1 MISRIWNGWTSP
13 ENADEYERLLKEQI
27 FPGIETKAVKGYRG
41 IQLFR
46 RPIQSG
52 EIEFM
57 TVMWFDS
64 WDDVKAFAGEDFETA
79 YVPQSA
85 RKVLARFDARSRHFE
100 VRAKID
106 Y

>member
-1 MISRIWNGWTSP
+1 MIGRIWTGWTSS
-13 ENADEYERLLKEQI
+13 ENADAYECLLKETI
-27 FPGIETKAVKGYRG
+27 FPGIEAKVVSGYRG
-41 IQLFR
+41 IRLLR
-46 RPIQSG
+46 RPIETG
-52 EIEFM
+52 EIEFK
-57 TVMWFDS
+57 TIMWFDS

-100 VRAKID
+100 VRTRID

>member
-1 MISRIWNGWTSP
+1 MIARVWNGWTTA
-13 ENADEYERLLKEQI
+13 ENADEYERLLNEKI
-27 FPGIETKAVKGYRG
+27 FPGIETKRVAGYRG

-46 RPIQSG
+46 RPIETG

-57 TVMWFDS
+57 TIMWFDS
-64 WDDVKAFAGEDFETA
+64 WDDVRAFAGEDFETA

-85 RKVLARFDARSRHFE
+85 RKVLARFDVRSRHFE
-100 VRAKID
+100 VRAKFD